1 MDGNA
6 GSISLPSLTSPP
18 PLPPPRLYRNDSDR
32 TGLLHSPLRLPA
44 VSLARPYPC
53 FFAICVA
60 LAMCPSPTLAWGD
73 SSWEITPQSRRA
85 LDRGLQWLQ
94 RNQGPEGNWTSK
106 NLGLVSMGLLAF
118 LSDGHAPGRG
128 RYGQTEKKALDYVL
142 QHARPSGLLNISID
156 HNDMYN
162 HGLSTF
168 VLGQAYGMTGDP
180 RVGPTLDR
188 ALKVIDQC
196 QCLDGGWQYEARSRE
211 TGNDLSL
218 AVMQAKAL
226 RSAVDSGFEVR
237 PAVIERAIRDVREHY
252 QPKGCRREAS
262 EEEQQKFPGRFTYNK
277 NGGEESTAMAAAGVV
292 CMQEFAQYD
301 DWRIPKNIQFIEKE
315 LRARCEGGSPKDS
328 PFDAYTLYYVAQALY
343 QVGGDPWKHNYPL
356 LRERLISSQFQENNP
371 ENDGGWRSSA
381 PERVSGKEGMLYQT
395 AVSCFVLAI
404 PNRYLPILQEGKIDS
419 LRKQFEKK

>member
-1 MDGNA
+1 VLLA
-6 GSISLPSLTSPP
+6 CTSPV
-18 PLPPPRLYRNDSDR
+18 NS
-32 TGLLHSPLRLPA
+32 
-44 VSLARPYPC
+44 
-53 FFAICVA
+53 
-60 LAMCPSPTLAWGD
+60 WGD
-73 SSWEITPQSRRA
+73 SSWEITPQSRLA

-94 RNQGPEGNWTSK
+94 RNQGPEGNWTTN

-128 RYGQTEKKALDYVL
+128 RFGAVEKRALDYVL
-142 QHARPSGLLNISID
+142 HNAKSSGLLNIAGD

-180 RVGPTLDR
+180 RVGPALDR

-237 PAVIERAIRDVREHY
+237 PYVIERAIRDVREHY
-252 QPKGCRREAS
+252 QPKGCPREAS
-262 EEEQQKFPGRFTYNK
+262 EEEQQKHPGRFSYNK
-277 NGGEESTAMAAAGVV
+277 GGGTETLAMAAAGVV
-292 CMQEFAQYD
+292 CLQEFAQYD
-301 DWRIPKNIQFIEKE
+301 DWRIPKNITIIEEAVREMSDKGN
-315 LRARCEGGSPKDS
+315 RNDA

-343 QVGGDPWKHNYPL
+343 QVGGEPWKRNYPL
-356 LRERLISSQFQENNP
+356 LRERLISSQIRDNNP
-371 ENDGGWRSSA
+371 ENDGGWRSTG
-381 PERVSGKEGMLYQT
+381 RVDGKPGMLYQT
-395 AVSCFVLAI
+395 AVACFVLAI